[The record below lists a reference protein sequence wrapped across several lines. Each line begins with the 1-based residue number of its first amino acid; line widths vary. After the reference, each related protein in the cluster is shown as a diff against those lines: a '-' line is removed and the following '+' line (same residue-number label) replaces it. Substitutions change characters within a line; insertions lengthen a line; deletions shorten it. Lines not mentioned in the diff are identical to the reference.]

1 MTAVIEKK
9 KKRLVWLKRDWRLY
23 LMLILPI
30 AQYIL
35 FRYILSAETKKR
47 NPCNSVRKTSGR
59 N

>member
-30 AQYIL
+30 AQYTNTL
-35 FRYILSAETKKR
+35 LLRDF
-47 NPCNSVRKTSGR
+47 
-59 N
+59 